1 MHIHVFCIQYVENQ
15 RYNNAE
21 KQESVVY
28 SLDTEF
34 HLQVKK
40 KKKKNHL
47 IFSSGGFVLP
57 FFFGGFKKQ
66 NNVLNLS
73 RIMKQT

>member
-1 MHIHVFCIQYVENQ
+1 MHVFCIQYVEKQ

-34 HLQVKK
+34 
-40 KKKKNHL
+40 
-47 IFSSGGFVLP
+47 
-57 FFFGGFKKQ
+57 
-66 NNVLNLS
+66 
-73 RIMKQT
+73 